1 MNRLLSLLLCLLT
14 GCYASFAED
23 VKMHIP
29 VNGTFDDLY
38 GWRNEN
44 MRYNNNENQSY
55 ANGES
60 TVYHFA
66 EAYNG
71 WAGDGLGRSLVF
83 QTYLLPKGRYRLE
96 CDAIA
101 CNTSDAALSIY
112 DVSLFATMGEQTL
125 KTAVQT
131 QNNVPEHFTLEFEA
145 DGVSDVVLGYGTFER
160 TNANWIAVDNIS
172 LTQLDATAV
181 DLASAYSVSGDITVT
196 SVNSEPFPWV
206 TYGDG
211 RLYPSNATNR
221 STSRLTLE
229 VDSKEPFTFSMD
241 YSMPGDGSWGNYYNR
256 ATFYIDGVSEFNR
269 QTELTPGFSGT
280 VWYSLPAGTHEI
292 SIDHYYESGFYGFY
306 ISNLKFE
313 GHASQITEV
322 TLGQAGDLGVELL
335 SVFDKLTDVEYLKIS
350 GPMNSAD
357 WAQIANLTNV
367 VYLDM
372 TDAVT
377 TEMPA
382 SAMTKNSRLVEY
394 KCPRTLKTIGSRAF
408 YQMPIR
414 SVELNEGLETIGDR
428 AFYESGISSLIIPS
442 TVTSVGEYMCNNC
455 DRLKSVELG
464 SSLTALPYRCFFDC
478 STLETVNGG
487 ENVSFIE
494 AYCFMS
500 NRQLKSAPDLRPV
513 TVNYDAFDDCKAL
526 ESIDLCRAQGIG
538 DYAFRDCQALTTVN
552 MPAITRI
559 DYYAFG
565 GCSKLETVAIGPSLP
580 QFGSIAFSDCP
591 VKAIY
596 LSQPSAPNRSN
607 SSDNPFYYNGDLFS
621 SATLY
626 VPEYAM
632 TSYKMHEYW
641 SQFKNYEVNPIKVEN
656 ITISGQLTLTSNA
669 RIPDV
674 PTLTLAYNGNS
685 NASLTVNGTAE
696 QPLGNYV
703 QYNRWADNGNSCLIS
718 RCSQLTST
726 SSEVRYYMDY
736 NYYNNWYYLCL
747 PFDVRVADITTD
759 TDAAVSVCRYDGA
772 NRAEQGAGQSWVR
785 LTDADIIRAG
795 QGYIYCVSKNATV
808 SFPATA
814 ATHNQIFTSTAVSTP
829 LDENVSEVANDGG
842 WNLVGNSYPAYYDI
856 YYMDYTAPITTWH
869 TTNRTFTA
877 YSPADDRLAL
887 LPFEAFFVQKPMG
900 VDQLVLNPQG
910 RQISRTVE
918 SRQAAPAKAGSKA
931 GRQLIDLTLTD
942 GSVTDRTRI
951 VINAA
956 ASDDFEATCDASKMM
971 SYEAPQLYSQRGDEL
986 FAINEG
992 PQASGAVALSLWLPT
1007 AGEYTLDVSRQDCE
1021 FTLFDNGVEV
1031 QLPYTF
1037 SATEGITEGRFELCL
1052 GGVLTAV
1059 GSAATQSAAPL
1070 TIFDLQGRVYR
1081 EPQSNGRAGQNGK
1094 GVYIINNKKV
1104 VK

>member
-38 GWRNEN
+38 GWTNEN
-44 MRYNNNENQSY
+44 MSY
-55 ANGES
+55 QGDAYTNGDS
-60 TVYHFA
+60 KIDHFA
-66 EAYNG
+66 QSWHRASYG
-71 WAGDGLGRSLVF
+71 GRSRSLVY
-83 QTYLLPKGRYRLE
+83 QTYFLAKGRYRLE

-101 CNTSDAALSIY
+101 TFQDDAALSIY
-112 DVSLFATMGEQTL
+112 DVSLFAIVGQDTI
-125 KTAVQT
+125 KTSVQT
-131 QNNVPEHFTLEFEA
+131 MNNAPEHFNVEFEA
-145 DGVSDVVLGYGTFER
+145 DGISPVTMGFGTFVS
-160 TNANWIAVDNIS
+160 TNANWLAVDNIA
-172 LTQLDATAV
+172 LTMLNANATPLYDAFV
-181 DLASAYSVSGDITVT
+181 ASSGIKVT
-196 SVNSEPFPWV
+196 TLNDEAFPWFN
-206 TYGDG
+206 YGG
-211 RLYPSNATNR
+211 NYIYPSNTAKK
-221 STSRLTLE
+221 STSRLTFE

-241 YSMPGDGSWGNYYNR
+241 YSMPDDGYSGSTSNR
-256 ATFYIDGVSEFNR
+256 AGFTIDGVSEFNR
-269 QTELTPGFSGT
+269 TLGWDSGFEGT
-280 VWYSLPAGTHEI
+280 AWYVLPAGTHEI
-292 SIDHYYESGFYGFY
+292 TIEHYYENHLYGFY
-306 ISNLKFE
+306 IKDVTFT

-350 GPMNSAD
+350 GPMNSDD

-408 YQMPIR
+408 YQRPVR

-455 DRLKSVELG
+455 DRLKSVVLG
-464 SSLTALPYRCFFDC
+464 SALKTLPQYCFYDC
-478 STLETVNGG
+478 NTLETVSGG
-487 ENVSFIE
+487 ENVSLVNQ
-494 AYCFMS
+494 YCFCS
-500 NRQLKSAPDLRPV
+500 DQRLKSAADLQPV
-513 TVNYDAFDDCKAL
+513 TINNYAFAHCNAL
-526 ESIDLCRAQGIG
+526 ESIDLSRTQTVGR
-538 DYAFRDCQALTTVN
+538 YTFRDCQALTSVN
-552 MPAITRI
+552 MPAIASI

-580 QFGSIAFSDCP
+580 QFGSVAFSDCP
-591 VKAIY
+591 VTAIY
-596 LSQPSAPNRSN
+596 LSQPSAPNRSS
-607 SSDNPFYYNGDLFS
+607 SSDNLFYFNGNLFS

-674 PTLTLAYNGNS
+674 PNLTLAYNGNS

-956 ASDDFEATCDASKMM
+956 ASDNFEATCDASKMM

-1021 FTLFDNGVEV
+1021 FTLYDNGVEV

-1037 SATEGITEGRFELCL
+1037 SAAEGTVEGRFVLCL
-1052 GGVLTAV
+1052 GGVLTAIA
-1059 GSAATQSAAPL
+1059 SAATQPAAPL
-1070 TIFDLQGRVYR
+1070 TIFDLQGRVCR
-1081 EPQSNGRAGQNGK
+1081 EPQSNGRADLNGK